1 MADMIA
7 RLKVDSSEYD
17 AKIKRAAQGLQHF
30 VNTCHEQGDV
40 IGRVLGDT
48 RKYVESLGNMG
59 TVATTVRGRI
69 AELTSGFIEIKS
81 VYNSLSEEEKNA
93 PFGKEL
99 SKQLDIMKGR
109 ITDAKKELADIN
121 KELEQTDT
129 DGKNLGGVL
138 DQLTQKFGVSI
149 KEVVG
154 WGAAIGAAK
163 VALDV
168 AKDAF
173 FASEQNVDEWGR
185 TMQAA
190 QGLYEGFLNALNTG
204 DISGYLNRMDEIV
217 QAARAAY
224 NELDT
229 LVTMKT
235 IQGPQFAKQEAE
247 NQRMRSM
254 LMTGRYIAPA
264 VGSGMTAPK
273 GMKEGDLLT
282 PEQIKRIEEKLQSGM
297 NTIVSLTKN
306 ELKQTGKAIDAY
318 YDSLAKQNGM
328 SLKEFRE
335 GTRNW
340 AEFSERLKGYERYQK
355 FENEHTTYQLT
366 SMGNG
371 EYENRPYRDNA
382 VNPDAKYANWGVF
395 RVDKMD
401 KNSYND
407 LVNLIKQQQ
416 SQQSQMYSSIGQAY
430 RTINRAEGVTVRGLM
445 GGGSGKAAKTYDEGI
460 KLGKGMEGLTGAT
473 IVTYESMEDLQRQLN
488 AYKTALN
495 RATNAIDEQAARQ
508 GIAATE
514 WKMSDVGR
522 SAAKLGWSQEDMASE
537 VAKMQN
543 TLYSKLEPVKIDFAV
558 NTDSMEDVVEEV
570 TNNTKEMANAWND
583 AGTAIKNVGS
593 LLSQIEDP
601 AAKVAGIIAE
611 AIASIALTFAQSLK
625 GTVTPW
631 DWIAGAASGTA
642 TMISTIAAIKSATDG
657 YATGGIVQGNS
668 RTGDNTLIRANAGE
682 LILTEGQQGTIAKT
696 LIEAKE
702 ANNIE
707 IGALTNIVT
716 EISSMVGEINLTL
729 NTKILELLNNILN
742 STEDAATMSLI
753 GAIMPFAHGGVV
765 HAANGWSGIVPGNLM
780 SGDHV
785 PALLDSGEVVLNRA
799 QTSALAADL
808 QRNNQRGITAQPYV
822 SGEQIYLG
830 LNNYL
835 KRSGRGE
842 ILTSRG

>member
-138 DQLTQKFGVSI
+138 DQLAGKFGLST
-149 KEVVG
+149 KTLTT
-154 WGAAIGAAK
+154 WGAALAAGKLAIDTVKGAIESTEATHDIFAK
-163 VALDV
+163 TMAVAD
-168 AKDAF
+168 
-173 FASEQNVDEWGR
+173 NVTNQFLR
-185 TMQAA
+185 TLATA
-190 QGLYEGFLNALNTG
+190 DFSTF
-204 DISGYLNRMDEIV
+204 ISGLQGIIDKTTQAYEAMDEFESYAARFQPWQSAKEGEI
-217 QAARAAY
+217 QTKLQQARAA
-224 NELDT
+224 
-229 LVTMKT
+229 KA
-235 IQGPQFAKQEAE
+235 QGDKQKAE
-247 NQRMRSM
+247 Q
-254 LMTGRYIAPA
+254 
-264 VGSGMTAPK
+264 
-273 GMKEGDLLT
+273 
-282 PEQIKRIEEKLQSGM
+282 
-297 NTIVSLTKN
+297 LTK
-306 ELKQTGKAIDAY
+306 EAKTLIDQLAASTKAYGEKQTAG
-318 YDSLAKQNGM
+318 
-328 SLKEFRE
+328 
-335 GTRNW
+335 
-340 AEFSERLKGYERYQK
+340 GY
-355 FENEHTTYQLT
+355 
-366 SMGNG
+366 
-371 EYENRPYRDNA
+371 A
-382 VNPDAKYANWGVF
+382 
-395 RVDKMD
+395 
-401 KNSYND
+401 
-407 LVNLIKQQQ
+407 
-416 SQQSQMYSSIGQAY
+416 
-430 RTINRAEGVTVRGLM
+430 TIRSLM
-445 GGGSGKAAKTYDEGI
+445 GGVDITNGQIAWYADPRNWEKAQQKAQKYKETIDEIDRLSSKPITKLSYDTSSNKSNENRIAELKAQLAADPSLKRAYTMLNLRDSGDSKQAQAFKQALGNIYGNTLAESRIESLKARADRMEGTVLGLGSGSGKTSKTYDEGI

-473 IVTYESMEDLQRQLN
+473 IITYESMEDLQRQLN

-495 RATNAIDEQAARQ
+495 RATNAIDEQAARR

-522 SAAKLGWSQEDMASE
+522 SAAKLGWSQDDMAS
-537 VAKMQN
+537 VAEEMQN

-570 TNNTKEMANAWND
+570 TANTKEMANAWND

-611 AIASIALTFAQSLK
+611 AVASIALTFAQSLK

-642 TMISTIAAIKSATDG
+642 TMISTIAAIKSATAG
-657 YATGGIVQGNS
+657 SYAEGGIIPGNNYND
-668 RTGDNTLIRANAGE
+668 GLIANVSSGE
-682 LILTEGQQGTIAKT
+682 LIL
-696 LIEAKE
+696 
-702 ANNIE
+702 
-707 IGALTNIVT
+707 
-716 EISSMVGEINLTL
+716 
-729 NTKILELLNNILN
+729 
-742 STEDAATMSLI
+742 
-753 GAIMPFAHGGVV
+753 
-765 HAANGWSGIVPGNLM
+765 
-780 SGDHV
+780 
-785 PALLDSGEVVLNRA
+785 NRA
-799 QTSALAADL
+799 QQNNLAADL
-808 QRNNQRGITAQPYV
+808 QRNDQNGATAQPYV

-835 KRSGRGE
+835 KSSGRGE
-842 ILTSRG
+842 IVTSRR

>member
-204 DISGYLNRMDEIV
+204 DISGYLNRMDDIV

-229 LVTMKT
+229 LGTMKT

-247 NQRMRSM
+247 NQRLRSM
-254 LMTGRYIAPA
+254 LMTGRYITPA

-318 YDSLAKQNGM
+318 YGSLAKQNGM

-335 GTRNW
+335 GTSNW
-340 AEFSERLKGYERYQK
+340 AEFSERLKGYERYKK
-355 FENEHTTYQLT
+355 FESEHTTYQLT

-371 EYENRPYRDNA
+371 EYENRAYRDNA

-395 RVDKMD
+395 RVDKMGE
-401 KNSYND
+401 NSYND

-445 GGGSGKAAKTYDEGI
+445 GSGSGKTGKTYDEGI
-460 KLGKGMEGLTGAT
+460 KLGKGMEGLTGVT
-473 IVTYESMEDLQRQLN
+473 IVTYESMEELQRQLN

-495 RATNAIDEQAARQ
+495 RATNAIDELAARQ

-522 SAAKLGWSQEDMASE
+522 SAAKLGWSQEDMTSE
-537 VAKMQN
+537 VAKMQDALGN
-543 TLYSKLEPVKIDFAV
+543 IEPLKIEAHIEADTEGFAK
-558 NTDSMEDVVEEV
+558 DAADMAKEW
-570 TNNTKEMANAWND
+570 NN
-583 AGTAIKNVGS
+583 AGSAIKAVGAAM
-593 LLSQIEDP
+593 SQIEDP
-601 AAKVAGIIAE
+601 AAKVMGTIAQAVATIALSYAE
-611 AIASIALTFAQSLK
+611 ASKQAAMNPANA
-625 GTVTPW
+625 GW
-631 DWIAGAASGTA
+631 GWIAFAATGAA
-642 TMISTIAAIKSATDG
+642 TMISSIAAIKSATAG
-657 YATGGIVQGNS
+657 NFANGGIIPGNS
-668 RTGDNTLIRANAGE
+668 YSGDNLRGMTPDGNVYGLNAGE
-682 LILTEGQQGTIAKT
+682 LILNKAQQ
-696 LIEAKE
+696 
-702 ANNIE
+702 NN
-707 IGALTNIVT
+707 
-716 EISSMVGEINLTL
+716 
-729 NTKILELLNNILN
+729 
-742 STEDAATMSLI
+742 
-753 GAIMPFAHGGVV
+753 
-765 HAANGWSGIVPGNLM
+765 
-780 SGDHV
+780 
-785 PALLDSGEVVLNRA
+785 
-799 QTSALAADL
+799 LASDL
-808 QRNNQRGITAQPYV
+808 QRGRQGVEQASQPYV
-822 SGEQIYLG
+822 QAEMIVLGVNNHFKQNGQGEIVTTG
-830 LNNYL
+830 ML
-835 KRSGRGE
+835 KRMGV
-842 ILTSRG
+842 I